1 MQATRK
7 EFIIAL
13 DEGTTNAKAVV
24 LDSRGQVVVKF
35 SQPLAIQ
42 TPREGWV
49 EQSGEVLVDASLEV
63 IAKAVAHVGAENV
76 AALAISNQ
84 RETAIGWYRQ
94 SGKPINAAITW
105 QCSRSAAFCDELRHS
120 DKEQQIKAVTGLP
133 IAPLFSASKMRWLLE
148 SLPEGGARWLSAEK
162 SASALSTAGCC
173 GT

>member
-1 MQATRK
+1 MLATQK

-24 LDSRGQVVVKF
+24 LDGRGNVIVKF

-42 TPREGWV
+42 TPRDGWV
-49 EQSGEVLVDASLEV
+49 EQSGEALVEASLAV
-63 IAKAVAHVGAENV
+63 IANAIDHVGAENV

-94 SGKPINAAITW
+94 SGKPITPPSPGNVPAARGSVKRCAAIAKNPGLNPPPDCRLPRCFPPQKCAGCW
-105 QCSRSAAFCDELRHS
+105 SRCR
-120 DKEQQIKAVTGLP
+120 KAG
-133 IAPLFSASKMRWLLE
+133 RWLN
-148 SLPEGGARWLSAEK
+148 AVRF
-162 SASALSTAGCC
+162 ASVPSIAGCC

>member
-49 EQSGEVLVDASLEV
+49 EQSGEVLVDASQHT
-63 IAKAVAHVGAENV
+63 I
-76 AALAISNQ
+76 
-84 RETAIGWYRQ
+84 
-94 SGKPINAAITW
+94 
-105 QCSRSAAFCDELRHS
+105 
-120 DKEQQIKAVTGLP
+120 QIKSYQVLN
-133 IAPLFSASKMRWLLE
+133 KKECRHQLLVRPWHE
-148 SLPEGGARWLSAEK
+148 LLDRPKVISS
-162 SASALSTAGCC
+162 
-173 GT
+173 